1 MAGVASEG
9 CADSVSGNGTV
20 AAAGVFGFVRGV
32 RLPVAVLALEGLPER
47 SIIDMREE
55 KSY

>member
-9 CADSVSGNGTV
+9 CADLVSGNGTI
-20 AAAGVFGFVRGV
+20 AAAGVFGFVCGV
-32 RLPVAVLALEGLPER
+32 QLPVAVLALEGLPEQ

-55 KSY
+55 KLY